1 MLNITRVSLF
11 AVLVVILLAASR
23 VMPIAVAQGESM
35 DYLPFSQNLLRPFK
49 LKQIE
54 LKEDLRSGRAI
65 KVAGV
70 QIQEEKAAGIE
81 PAADAESIHRIVFTG
96 RNLNGKPWRVS
107 AAASNYYGALYE
119 ADLDRNGIRDLILSM
134 GTGGNGLA
142 PSTRL
147 IFVTFSRKGDASI
160 FEATGYYQPGPDG
173 ILDVADLN
181 RDGRAEL
188 VHMVFDDGYWITNIY
203 RVRDSRWSRVK
214 GSFAGLRFPLYTRFT
229 IRPNHKPTQ
238 PARGRK
244 PIAVD
249 LLKPVGKR

>member
-1 MLNITRVSLF
+1 MLNIVRVPLF
-11 AVLVVILLAASR
+11 ALLVIILLATSG
-23 VMPIAVAQGESM
+23 VEPITLAQGENM

-49 LKQIE
+49 LKRIE

-81 PAADAESIHRIVFTG
+81 NEADAESIHRLVFSG
-96 RNLNGKPWRVS
+96 RNLNGKTWRVS

-147 IFVTFSRKGDASI
+147 IFVTFSRRGDANI
-160 FEATGYYQPGPDG
+160 FEATGYYQPGPAS

-188 VHMVFDDGYWITNIY
+188 VHMVFDEGYWITNIY
-203 RVRDSRWSRVK
+203 RVRHSRWTRVK
-214 GSFAGLRFPLYTRFT
+214 GRFANLRFPLYTRFT
-229 IRPNHKPTQ
+229 NWPNHKPTQ
-238 PARGRK
+238 PVRGRK
-244 PIAVD
+244 PIATD
-249 LLKPVGKR
+249 LLKPVRK